1 MGEQDD
7 NYMNKDDDR
16 RVYAPAYDDHVSYSH
31 HPVAAQFSDE
41 HYHDDEGQST
51 RVIHG
56 QDTSQ
61 HVNRRTKKKVFDT
74 IKEPKHHFAV
84 QNIDVPFPFHHH
96 YYNHTK
102 VHYHDGYD
110 LYDDDVGDSEKYYH
124 VNPDT
129 NTNVNGW
136 FADDHYRMET
146 GSFGGAAPQF
156 DNDGE
161 VAGYDDS
168 RGLTRNDDYGRGDDN
183 RGDDGGDDRRADD
196 RGDDNGDDNRGDDR
210 SADGW
215 RADDNR
221 AYDGRADDG

>member
-84 QNIDVPFPFHHH
+84 QTIDVPFPMHHH

-136 FADDHYRMET
+136 FADDHYRMSS
-146 GSFGGAAPQF
+146 GSFGGDEQF

-161 VAGYDDS
+161 AVGYDDS
-168 RGLTRNDDYGRGDDN
+168 RGRTRSDDYSRGDDN
-183 RGDDGGDDRRADD
+183 RADDGGDDNGDDRRADD
-196 RGDDNGDDNRGDDR
+196 RRADDG
-210 SADGW
+210 

-221 AYDGRADDG
+221 ADDGRADDGRADDGRAF

>member
-1 MGEQDD
+1 MIFLLAAMLGLASAHQSFNGGVGFAPHWEEPEWQNSDDPNGQKFRATKSRGRWSNTVALRGAEQDD
-7 NYMNKDDDR
+7 NYLNKDDDR

-41 HYHDDEGQST
+41 HFQDDEGQST

-129 NTNVNGW
+129 HTNVDGW
-136 FADDHYRMET
+136 FADDHYRISNEAFT
-146 GSFGGAAPQF
+146 
-156 DNDGE
+156 
-161 VAGYDDS
+161 
-168 RGLTRNDDYGRGDDN
+168 
-183 RGDDGGDDRRADD
+183 DDG
-196 RGDDNGDDNRGDDR
+196 
-210 SADGW
+210 STV
-215 RADDNR
+215 
-221 AYDGRADDG
+221 DDGFMSRQSFSN

>member
-1 MGEQDD
+1 MKLLLAILATGALAHETTPNWREPTWRDNTDPTGVKFRDQHTRGMTSRGSDYVGTQQDD
-7 NYMNKDDDR
+7 NYLNKDDDR

-31 HPVAAQFSDE
+31 HPKAHQYSDE
-41 HYHDDEGQST
+41 HFQDDEGQST

-84 QNIDVPFPFHHH
+84 QSIDVPFPFHHH

-110 LYDDDVGDSEKYYH
+110 LYDDDTGDSEKYYH

-129 NTNVNGW
+129 HTNVDGW
-136 FADDHYRMET
+136 FADDHYRISNEA
-146 GSFGGAAPQF
+146 F
-156 DNDGE
+156 
-161 VAGYDDS
+161 DDS
-168 RGLTRNDDYGRGDDN
+168 GSGMEDYFAGR
-183 RGDDGGDDRRADD
+183 
-196 RGDDNGDDNRGDDR
+196 
-210 SADGW
+210 S
-215 RADDNR
+215 
-221 AYDGRADDG
+221 